1 VLQTVFK
8 YKRGDQMNLSN
19 LIKKD
24 HITFKK
30 SVDSFED
37 AIYESGQVLLDKRI
51 IEKKYLDKVIEN
63 VKTIGPYIV
72 IAPMI
77 ALSHARPED
86 GANALGMSLLMLE
99 EPINFS
105 KDKDR
110 KAKAI
115 ITLAASN
122 ENDHLD
128 ALSQMS
134 KMLMENMESFL
145 GAKDK
150 ETILKMIKNYS

>member
-1 VLQTVFK
+1 MK
-8 YKRGDQMNLSN
+8 LSE
-19 LIKKD
+19 LISED
-24 HITFKK
+24 HIIFKK
-30 SVDSFED
+30 RVDDYEQ
-37 AIYESGQVLLDKRI
+37 AIRESGQVLLDKGI

-86 GANALGMSLLMLE
+86 GANDLGMSLLMLE
-99 EPINFS
+99 DPVDFS
-105 KDKDR
+105 EEKDR
-110 KAKAI
+110 KARAI
-115 ITLAASN
+115 ITLAAN
-122 ENDHLD
+122 DENAHLE

-134 KMLMENMESFL
+134 TMLMENMETFL

-150 ETILKMIKNYS
+150 QTILDLVKDYS

>member
-1 VLQTVFK
+1 MK
-8 YKRGDQMNLSN
+8 LSDVM
-19 LIKKD
+19 KKD
-24 HITFKK
+24 HITFKD
-30 SVDSFED
+30 SVENYEE
-37 AIYESGQVLLDKRI
+37 AIYESGKVLLDKGI
-51 IEKKYLDKVIEN
+51 IEKKYLDKVIDN
-63 VKTIGPYIV
+63 VKSIGPYIV

-99 EPINFS
+99 EPVNFS
-105 KDKDR
+105 EEKDR
-110 KAKAI
+110 YARAI

-122 ENDHLD
+122 ENEHLE

-134 KMLMENMESFL
+134 KMLMENMEAFL

-150 ETILKMIKNYS
+150 ETILKLIENYS